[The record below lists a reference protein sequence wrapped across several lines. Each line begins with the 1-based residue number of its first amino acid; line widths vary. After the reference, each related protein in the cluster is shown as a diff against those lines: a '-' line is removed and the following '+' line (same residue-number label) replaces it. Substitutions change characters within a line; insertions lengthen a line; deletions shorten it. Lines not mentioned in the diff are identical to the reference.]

1 MPPLPATSTRL
12 TDHRS
17 FVLFWCVRTFSNGA
31 FMMQGVAVGWQIYE
45 LTDNPL
51 DLGLVGLVQFFPVVA
66 FSVAIGQ
73 AADRLDRRVIAACSQ
88 IGKGIA
94 ALALALGTAGGW
106 LGRDSMLAILF
117 LSATARAF
125 EMPSMH
131 ALVPALV
138 PAPLLPRA
146 IAASAS
152 AQQTAV
158 ICGPSLG
165 GLLYGL
171 GPTVVYAT
179 CTAVFVAASLL
190 IAQVRI
196 GPRVKERMPLGMETL
211 FAGFSYIRSRP
222 VLLGAISLDLFAVL
236 LGGVT
241 ALLPIYA
248 RDILHAGPWALGLL
262 RSAPAVG
269 ALSASIALTRH
280 AISGSAGRIMFAAVG
295 TFGAASLLFALS
307 TSIAMSFLALVIYGA
322 ADAISVVIRQ
332 SLVQMR
338 TPYEML
344 GRVMAVNSMFTGSSG
359 SLGEFRAGTV
369 AAWLGA
375 VPSALIGG
383 VGAIAV
389 MLVWMAAFPELRRVD
404 RLIPE
409 SPQSRTTST
418 EQLA

>member
-1 MPPLPATSTRL
+1 
-12 TDHRS
+12 
-17 FVLFWCVRTFSNGA
+17 
-31 FMMQGVAVGWQIYE
+31 
-45 LTDNPL
+45 
-51 DLGLVGLVQFFPVVA
+51 
-66 FSVAIGQ
+66 
-73 AADRLDRRVIAACSQ
+73 
-88 IGKGIA
+88 
-94 ALALALGTAGGW
+94 
-106 LGRDSMLAILF
+106 
-117 LSATARAF
+117 
-125 EMPSMH
+125 
-131 ALVPALV
+131 
-138 PAPLLPRA
+138 
-146 IAASAS
+146 
-152 AQQTAV
+152 
-158 ICGPSLG
+158 
-165 GLLYGL
+165 LYGL

-179 CTAVFVAASLL
+179 CTALFVAASLL